1 MNLIKPILLAATL
14 AAAGCMEDGTDFASV
29 TLTDERLAS
38 EAGGILGINPAN
50 LTVTERRSSF
60 GSGTYFTVRASN
72 GRIYNCVITGG
83 GPLAFG
89 LTNPPD
95 CARDGQPIQRSRP
108 F

>member
-1 MNLIKPILLAATL
+1 MTFTKPILFAAFLFTT
-14 AAAGCMEDGTDFASV
+14 GCFGDDFAKM

-38 EAGGILGINPAN
+38 EAGGVLGINPAN
-50 LTVTERRSSF
+50 LTVTERRSSY
-60 GSGTYFTVRASN
+60 GSGTYFTVRARN
-72 GRIYNCVITGG
+72 GRVYNCVITGG

-95 CARDGQPIQRSRP
+95 CARDGQPIQRRGL

>member
-1 MNLIKPILLAATL
+1 MTFTKSILFAAFLFT
-14 AAAGCMEDGTDFASV
+14 AGCMGDDFAQI

-50 LTVTERRSSF
+50 LTVTERRSSY

-72 GRIYNCVITGG
+72 GRVYNCVITGG

-95 CARDGQPIQRSRP
+95 CARDGQPIQRRP
-108 F
+108 LF